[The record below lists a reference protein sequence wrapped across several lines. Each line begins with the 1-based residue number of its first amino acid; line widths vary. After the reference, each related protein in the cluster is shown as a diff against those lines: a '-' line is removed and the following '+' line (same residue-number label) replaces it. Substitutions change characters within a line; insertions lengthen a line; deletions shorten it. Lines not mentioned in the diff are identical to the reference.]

1 MIRGIVFL
9 LIGAVL
15 IVGGLSGRIVMR
27 GTTSGGAIAM
37 LGAVV
42 ALFGVYR
49 LLLARKAKSVF

>member
-27 GTTSGGAIAM
+27 GTQSGGAMAM
-37 LGAVV
+37 LGAVAV
-42 ALFGVYR
+42 LFGVYR
-49 LLLARKAKSVF
+49 LVLARRSKSIF